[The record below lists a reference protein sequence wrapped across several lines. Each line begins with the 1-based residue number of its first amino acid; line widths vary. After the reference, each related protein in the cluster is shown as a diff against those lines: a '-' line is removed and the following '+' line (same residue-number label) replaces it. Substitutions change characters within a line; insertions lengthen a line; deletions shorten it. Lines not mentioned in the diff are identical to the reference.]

1 MEKEEFRLK
10 YEQLLFIVDR
20 KEKKSES
27 GSGVFK
33 SQNMPTENAPGKVQ
47 LSNLED
53 LGLEPN
59 YELQLE
65 RIDNR
70 EDRFSPF
77 QSRDLE
83 KKTL

>member
-33 SQNMPTENAPGKVQ
+33 S
-47 LSNLED
+47 
-53 LGLEPN
+53 
-59 YELQLE
+59 
-65 RIDNR
+65 
-70 EDRFSPF
+70 
-77 QSRDLE
+77 
-83 KKTL
+83 